1 MDKNPKPIGIIG
13 LEESDVDPPMTA
25 HEVIIAEID
34 RIHLQGG
41 SAVPEA
47 TATSHGVVKVTAAQS
62 DPNPSTVYSKQKVDE
77 LIDTYTHVQSEAAA
91 EWVIQHN
98 LGKHPSVTVVDS
110 SKRVVIGEIEYKD
123 ENELKIVFRGAF
135 SGKAFLN

>member
-1 MDKNPKPIGIIG
+1 MDKNPRPIGIIG
-13 LEESDVDPPMTA
+13 LEESGIDIPVTA

-41 SAVPEA
+41 PAMFEA
-47 TATSHGVVKVTAAQS
+47 TETEHGAVKVTAAQS
-62 DPNPSTVYSKQKVDE
+62 DLNPSTVYSKQKVDE
-77 LIDTYTHVQSEAAA
+77 LIGTYTHIQSEAAA
-91 EWVIQHN
+91 EWVIRHN

-110 SKRVVIGEIEYKD
+110 SERVVVGEIEYKD
-123 ENELKIVFRGAF
+123 KNELKIVFRGAF